1 MCLLID
7 VAIII
12 MYSCFPQLFSVL
24 YITPGKK
31 MVFLLSII
39 LSDDSEAQVVSI
51 ESTMTDFQIA
61 VDYVFLFPNCII
73 HKFLHCDFIGSVYHV
88 TL

>member
-1 MCLLID
+1 
-7 VAIII
+7 
-12 MYSCFPQLFSVL
+12 
-24 YITPGKK
+24 
-31 MVFLLSII
+31 MVFLLSICRMTVRHR
-39 LSDDSEAQVVSI
+39 VVSV

-61 VDYVFLFPNCII
+61 VDPVIMQFPNCII

>member
-1 MCLLID
+1 
-7 VAIII
+7 
-12 MYSCFPQLFSVL
+12 MYSCFPLFSVL
-24 YITPGKK
+24 YFTPGEKNG
-31 MVFLLSII
+31 FPSID
-39 LSDDSEAQVVSI
+39 LSDDSEARVVSV

-61 VDYVFLFPNCII
+61 VDPVIMQFPNCII

>member
-1 MCLLID
+1 MWPSLLCIPAFHSYFLYSISHLEKNGFPSID
-7 VAIII
+7 
-12 MYSCFPQLFSVL
+12 
-24 YITPGKK
+24 
-31 MVFLLSII
+31 
-39 LSDDSEAQVVSI
+39 LSDDSEAQVVSV

-61 VDYVFLFPNCII
+61 VDCVFLFPNCII